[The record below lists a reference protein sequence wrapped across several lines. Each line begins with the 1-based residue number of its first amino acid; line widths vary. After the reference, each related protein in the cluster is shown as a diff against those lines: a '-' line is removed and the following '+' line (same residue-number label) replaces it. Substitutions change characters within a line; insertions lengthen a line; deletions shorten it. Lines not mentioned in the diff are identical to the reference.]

1 MILKRGFFTSQ
12 YHHYTFK
19 VDEEEVFEI
28 NLDDDTVV
36 DPLSKEITVTDKDL
50 PVDSKSVKSVE
61 SRSTNLQFDPN
72 DMVLQQAG
80 VVGGCGVTPG
90 GFDQDPSYFI
100 PVYEGEVISLF
111 TYCVMAVFSV
121 LYHQLID

>member
-1 MILKRGFFTSQ
+1 M
-12 YHHYTFK
+12 
-19 VDEEEVFEI
+19 FEI

-72 DMVLQQAG
+72 DMMLQQAG

-90 GFDQDPSYFI
+90 GFDHDPSYFI
-100 PVYEGEVISLF
+100 AVYEGEVISLF
-111 TYCVMAVFSV
+111 TYYVIAVFSV
-121 LYHQLID
+121 WYHQLID